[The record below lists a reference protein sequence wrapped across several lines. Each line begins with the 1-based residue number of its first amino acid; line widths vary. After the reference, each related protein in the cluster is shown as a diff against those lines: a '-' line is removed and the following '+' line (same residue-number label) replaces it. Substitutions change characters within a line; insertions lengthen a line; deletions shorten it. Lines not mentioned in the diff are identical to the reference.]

1 MIQKQGF
8 GIWRYPKQEDTL
20 WLGSLE
26 FWDGTPVPR
35 GLDARDGL
43 ALLDFVADSPTVW
56 LPTTK
61 SFVPIDLT
69 NPDHVTLLMATLP
82 CIGYQAVPFDSDD
95 ISKAW
100 DPNLHPRDK
109 QGEFV
114 SVEAQAF
121 LDQIA
126 DDPDVIKA
134 RHATAE
140 GMSTWKIFQK
150 PDGSYEP
157 DRQHLHAIIVN
168 QMLNPKAVT
177 PAGEKPKAAI
187 LLGLPASGKT
197 KVLRDKVPGEWT
209 VVDADAIKER
219 LPEYKGGNA
228 GIVHKES
235 GHVAETML
243 IPQAKAARQNLMF
256 DATGK
261 NAEKMLHM
269 VKELKR
275 EGYDVSVYHVDL
287 PCEKAAARAYARFK
301 ESGRFVDPEL
311 IIREF
316 DSKPGKT
323 YRILRDSGLLE
334 HAESWNNDVER
345 GAKPV
350 KVDQWDK

>member
-1 MIQKQGF
+1 MDFQIYK
-8 GIWRYPKQEDTL
+8 YPKFTHRSPVGSVKFRGSTLVPHLPADT
-20 WLGSLE
+20 GVAIT
-26 FWDGTPVPR
+26 D
-35 GLDARDGL
+35 
-43 ALLDFVADSPTVW
+43 LLSE
-56 LPTTK
+56 TK
-61 SFVPIDLT
+61 SVFLPNLNIVPMDLT
-69 NPDHVTLLMATLP
+69 QPSHQLSFMGVLP
-82 CIGYQAVPFDSDD
+82 CIGYQAVPFDSDA

-100 DPNLHPRDK
+100 DPKLHPRGQPDNA
-109 QGEFV
+109 GEFV
-114 SVEAQAF
+114 SAETTAF
-121 LDQIA
+121 LAKIA
-126 DDPDVIKA
+126 ADPDVIKA

-140 GMSTWKIFQK
+140 GMPTWKIYQK

-168 QMLNPKAVT
+168 QMLNPKAVA

-228 GIVHKES
+228 GIVHKER

-261 NAEKMLHM
+261 NADKMLHM

-323 YRILRDSGLLE
+323 YLVLRDSGLLE
-334 HAESWNNDVER
+334 HTESWNNDVER